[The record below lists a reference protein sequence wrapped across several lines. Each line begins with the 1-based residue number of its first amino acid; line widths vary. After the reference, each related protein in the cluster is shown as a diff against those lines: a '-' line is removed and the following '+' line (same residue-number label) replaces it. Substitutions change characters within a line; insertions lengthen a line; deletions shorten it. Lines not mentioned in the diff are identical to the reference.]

1 MKKGNLPCA
10 NIYENRKFCHIYP
23 ISNMYI
29 CIIHIYIRHTYI
41 MKLDN
46 APLKE
51 NRLPGRIS
59 SNISTK
65 HGTYMQNNIE

>member
-1 MKKGNLPCA
+1 
-10 NIYENRKFCHIYP
+10 
-23 ISNMYI
+23 MYI